1 MSCTA
6 TQRLD
11 PNRTTPR
18 AEIGES
24 RANDAGL
31 KYRKE

>member
-1 MSCTA
+1 MSGTA

-18 AEIGES
+18 AEIGKP
-24 RANDAGL
+24 RPNDAGL

>member
-1 MSCTA
+1 MSGTA

-18 AEIGES
+18 AEISKS